1 MRLSCAS
8 AAPANSCT
16 GNSETD
22 PFSDYDPRFLPVNTI
37 RSSMARG
44 AVWMVLFKLVER
56 SLGMISML
64 ILARLLVP
72 ADFGLMAMATSLVAL
87 LELFTAF
94 GVDTAL
100 VQRHEVTPAHFNSAW
115 TLNVC
120 AGASI
125 ATMMLLLSW
134 PAAYFY
140 REPRVTPVICA
151 LALAAAIQGFE
162 NIGVVTFR
170 KEMRFDREFRF
181 LLGKKLVAF
190 CVTVPL
196 ALLWRNYWALV
207 VGTVVG
213 RLSGVTLSYVLQSF
227 RPRFSFAATADLMHV
242 SKWLMMQN
250 GLSFLKERS
259 SDFII
264 GRFAGPHSLGVFS
277 VSAEISNMP
286 GTELVAPIN
295 RAVLPGYVKLAHDL
309 PALRREYL
317 SVMAMISLFAVPA
330 VAGFAACAPF
340 LVLLV
345 LGPKWFE
352 AADLIKILAFFGIT
366 QVLQSNAYSAFLAIG
381 KPQVFAKINGIHV
394 VILISLLLATVPF
407 FGIQGAA
414 WTYVVTA
421 ALVLPV
427 NFFYITRFLGLQKR
441 QLVAHLWRPIV
452 ATAFMYFGVRLL
464 GPALPEAALSSK
476 QAAASLLTCV
486 ALGVPL
492 YGIAIATL
500 WWLSGRPGESAESF
514 VLQKVPQF
522 WNGMRARAG
531 I

>member
-1 MRLSCAS
+1 
-8 AAPANSCT
+8 
-16 GNSETD
+16 
-22 PFSDYDPRFLPVNTI
+22 
-37 RSSMARG
+37 
-44 AVWMVLFKLVER
+44 MVLFKLLER

-100 VQRHEVTPAHFNSAW
+100 VQRNEATPAHFNSAW

-120 AGASI
+120 AGGAI
-125 ATMMLLLSW
+125 ATMMLMLSW

-162 NIGVVTFR
+162 NIGVVMFR

-190 CVTVPL
+190 CVVVPL

-207 VGTVVG
+207 VGTIVG
-213 RLSGVTLSYVLQSF
+213 RVAGVSLSYILQPF
-227 RPRFSFAATADLMHV
+227 RPRFSFAATSDLMHV
-242 SKWLMMQN
+242 SKWLMVQN
-250 GLSFLKERS
+250 GLAFLKERS

-295 RAVLPGYVKLAHDL
+295 RAVLPGYVKLAHDP
-309 PALRREYL
+309 PALRREYI

-345 LGPKWFE
+345 LGPKWLE
-352 AADLIKILAFFGIT
+352 AASLIKILAFFGIT

-381 KPQVFAKINGIHV
+381 RPQVFAKINAIHV
-394 VILISLLLATVPF
+394 AILIALLLATVPF

-414 WTYVVTA
+414 WAYVATA
-421 ALVLPV
+421 AVVLPV
-427 NFFYITRFLGLQKR
+427 NFFFITRFLGLQQR
-441 QLVAHLWRPIV
+441 QLVSHLWRPIV
-452 ATAFMYFGVRLL
+452 ATALMYLGIRFL
-464 GPALPEAALSSK
+464 GPALPEVALTAR
-476 QAAASLLTCV
+476 QATASLLTCI

-492 YGIAIATL
+492 YAVSVALL
-500 WWLSGRPGESAESF
+500 WWLSGRPDDSAESY

>member
-1 MRLSCAS
+1 MS
-8 AAPANSCT
+8 
-16 GNSETD
+16 
-22 PFSDYDPRFLPVNTI
+22 TI
-37 RSSMARG
+37 RSRMARG
-44 AVWMVLFKLVER
+44 AVWMVLFKLLER

-87 LELFTAF
+87 LELFMAF

-100 VQRHEVTPAHFNSAW
+100 VQRNDATTAHFNSAW
-115 TLNVC
+115 TLNLC
-120 AGASI
+120 AGGSI
-125 ATMMLLLSW
+125 ATLMLLLSW

-151 LALAAAIQGFE
+151 LALAAAIQGCE
-162 NIGVVTFR
+162 NIGVVMFR
-170 KEMRFDREFRF
+170 KDMRFDREFRF

-190 CVTVPL
+190 CITVPL

-207 VGTVVG
+207 VGTIGG
-213 RLSGVTLSYVLQSF
+213 RLAGVALSYILQPF
-227 RPRFSFAATADLMHV
+227 RPKFSFGAAKDLMHF

-259 SDFII
+259 SDVII

-295 RAVLPGYVKLAHDL
+295 LAVLPGYVKLAHDL
-309 PALRREYL
+309 PALRREYI

-345 LGPKWFE
+345 LGPKWIE
-352 AADLIKILAFFGIT
+352 AANLIKILAFFGIT

-381 KPQVFAKINGIHV
+381 RPQTFAKINAIHV
-394 VILISLLLATVPF
+394 VILITLLISLTPFYGIIGGAWAYVITAT
-407 FGIQGAA
+407 IM
-414 WTYVVTA
+414 
-421 ALVLPV
+421 LPV
-427 NFFYITRFLGLQKR
+427 NFWFVTRYLGLEKIEF
-441 QLVAHLWRPIV
+441 VSHLWRPITS
-452 ATAFMYFGVRLL
+452 AAAMYLGVSLL
-464 GPALPEAALSSK
+464 GPPSPDGPLAAA
-476 QAAASLLTCV
+476 QAATSLVTCV
-486 ALGVPL
+486 AIGIPL
-492 YGIAIATL
+492 YAACITL
-500 WWLSGRPGESAESF
+500 LWLISGRPEESAETY
-514 VLQKVPQF
+514 VLKKVPAI
-522 WNGMRARAG
+522 WNGLRARGGGAG
-531 I
+531 Q

>member
-1 MRLSCAS
+1 
-8 AAPANSCT
+8 
-16 GNSETD
+16 
-22 PFSDYDPRFLPVNTI
+22 
-37 RSSMARG
+37 
-44 AVWMVLFKLVER
+44 MVLFKLLER
-56 SLGMISML
+56 SLGMVSML

-100 VQRHEVTPAHFNSAW
+100 VQRSDATPAHFNSAW

-120 AGASI
+120 AGGAI

-162 NIGVVTFR
+162 NIGVVMFR
-170 KEMRFDREFRF
+170 KDMRFDREFRF

-190 CVTVPL
+190 SVTVPL

-207 VGTVVG
+207 VGTIMG
-213 RLSGVTLSYVLQSF
+213 RLAGVSLSYILQSF

-242 SKWLMMQN
+242 SKWLMVQN
-250 GLSFLKERS
+250 VLAFLKERS
-259 SDFII
+259 SDLLI

-295 RAVLPGYVKLAHDL
+295 RAVLPGYVKLAHDP

-340 LVLLV
+340 LVLLI
-345 LGPKWFE
+345 LGPKWIE
-352 AADLIKILAFFGIT
+352 AASLIKILAFFGIT

-381 KPQVFAKINGIHV
+381 RPQVFAKINAIHV
-394 VILISLLLATVPF
+394 AILLALLLALVPS
-407 FGIQGAA
+407 FGVRGAA
-414 WTYVVTA
+414 WAYVATA

-427 NFFYITRFLGLQKR
+427 NFYFITRFLGLPKM
-441 QLVAHLWRPIV
+441 QLVAHLWRPIA
-452 ATAFMYFGVRLL
+452 ATTLMYLGVRFF
-464 GPALPEAALSSK
+464 GPALPDAALTAK
-476 QAAASLLTCV
+476 QASASLITCI
-486 ALGVPL
+486 AIGVPL
-492 YGIAIATL
+492 YALSIAVL
-500 WWLSGRPGESAESF
+500 WWLSGRPQESAESF
-514 VLQKVPQF
+514 VLEKVPQF

>member
-1 MRLSCAS
+1 MTS
-8 AAPANSCT
+8 
-16 GNSETD
+16 
-22 PFSDYDPRFLPVNTI
+22 I

-44 AVWMVLFKLVER
+44 AVWMVLFKLLER

-72 ADFGLMAMATSLVAL
+72 SDFGLMAMATSLVAL
-87 LELFTAF
+87 LELITAF

-100 VQRHEVTPAHFNSAW
+100 VQRSEATPAHFNSAW

-120 AGASI
+120 AGGAI
-125 ATMMLLLSW
+125 ATMMLLMSW
-134 PAAYFY
+134 PAALFY

-151 LALAAAIQGFE
+151 LGLAAAIQGFE

-181 LLGKKLVAF
+181 LLGKKLAAF

-207 VGTVVG
+207 VGTIVG
-213 RLSGVTLSYVLQSF
+213 RFAGVMLSYILQSF
-227 RPRFSFAATADLMHV
+227 RPKFSFSAVGDLMHV
-242 SKWLMMQN
+242 SKWLMVQN
-250 GLSFLKERS
+250 GLAFLKERS

-264 GRFAGPHSLGVFS
+264 GRFSGPHSLGVFS

-295 RAVLPGYVKLAHDL
+295 RAVLPGYVKLANDP
-309 PALRREYL
+309 PALRREYI

-345 LGPKWFE
+345 LGPKWTE
-352 AADLIKILAFFGIT
+352 AANLIKILAFFGIT

-381 KPQVFAKINGIHV
+381 KPQVFAKINGVHV
-394 VILISLLLATVPF
+394 AILICLLVAAVPL

-414 WTYVVTA
+414 WAYVATA
-421 ALVLPV
+421 AIILPV
-427 NFFYITRFLGLQKR
+427 NFWFITRYLGLR
-441 QLVAHLWRPIV
+441 QVEFVSHLWRPIV
-452 ATAFMYFGVRLL
+452 ATALMYIGIRVL
-464 GPALPEAALSSK
+464 GPALPVAALSPK
-476 QAAASLLTCV
+476 QATASLMTCI

-492 YGIAIATL
+492 YAISIAGL
-500 WWLSGRPGESAESF
+500 WWLSGRPEDSAESF
-514 VLQKVPQF
+514 VLQKVPQV
-522 WNGMRARAG
+522 WNGVRARAG